1 MDASV
6 AAILGAAIGAV
17 GGVGGGLLTLSTQL
31 RSLDAQHRAEE
42 KRWLADVRREAYTGF
57 VTCAKQLSNAVWKA
71 SDLLHGEGGV
81 DDWESARRSV
91 HDAWTEFSAASA
103 AVTMA
108 GPHTVAAAAED
119 LREALRQWE
128 LLTGTWIRA
137 AIQQGT
143 GQLAEYERQFMAGF
157 EAKKPLE
164 VAFQVAARRALGTD
178 T

>member
-1 MDASV
+1 MDAGV

-42 KRWLADVRREAYTGF
+42 RRWLADLRRETYTHF

-71 SDLLHGEGGV
+71 SDLLHGESGV
-81 DDWESARRSV
+81 EDWESARRSV
-91 HDAWTEFSAASA
+91 HDAWTQFSAASA

-108 GPHTVAAAAED
+108 GPHTVAAAAEE

-128 LLTGTWIRA
+128 LVTGIWLQA
-137 AIQQGT
+137 AVQQGT
-143 GQLAEYERQFMAGF
+143 GSLAEHDRQFMAGF
-157 EAKKPLE
+157 KAKKPLE
-164 VAFQVAARRALGTD
+164 VAFQVAARQALGTD

>member
-1 MDASV
+1 M
-6 AAILGAAIGAV
+6 
-17 GGVGGGLLTLSTQL
+17 
-31 RSLDAQHRAEE
+31 
-42 KRWLADVRREAYTGF
+42 RRETYTGF

-81 DDWESARRSV
+81 EDWEGARCSV
-91 HDAWTEFSAASA
+91 HDAWTQFSAASA

-119 LREALRQWE
+119 LREALREWE
-128 LLTGTWIRA
+128 LSTGTWIRA

-143 GQLAEYERQFMAGF
+143 GRLAEHDRQFRAGF
-157 EAKKPLE
+157 EAKKRLE
-164 VAFQVAARRALGTD
+164 AAFQVAARRALGTD

>member
-1 MDASV
+1 MDAGV

-42 KRWLADVRREAYTGF
+42 KRWLADVRRETYTSF
-57 VTCAKQLSNAVWKA
+57 IACAKQLSNAVWKA
-71 SDLLHGEGGV
+71 SDLLHAEAGV
-81 DDWESARRSV
+81 EDWERARSNV
-91 HDAWTEFSAASA
+91 HDAWTQLSAASA

-143 GQLAEYERQFMAGF
+143 GQLAEHDQRFMAGF